1 MNLSPRKKKVADK
14 VVILSKELIILIFVF
29 TISLLGFLFIAYR
42 VFYLDKTGA
51 DEKAFAFAHSLV
63 SDRTT
68 DIMEVITFFGS
79 HYFMIP
85 ANVLLCIF
93 FLVKKIGRY
102 SIKVSAI
109 ALSSVLIMFGLKLLF
124 NRHRPLIPLLA
135 PAKGLSFPSGH
146 AFMSVC
152 FYGLL
157 MIIIWK
163 EEKSH
168 PVLKWFLLILVI
180 ALLLCIGFSRIYLRV
195 HYFTDVLAGYCIG
208 STWLFLSSY
217 LIDRIQPAGLKKI
230 NNSPSMGGGKGEAA

>member
-1 MNLSPRKKKVADK
+1 MTQIDLSPQEKKVADK
-14 VVILSKELIILIFVF
+14 VVILSKDLIILVLVF
-29 TISLLGFLFIAYR
+29 TVSLFSFLFIAFR

-63 SDRTT
+63 SNRMT
-68 DIMEVITFFGS
+68 DLMEVITFFGS
-79 HYFMIP
+79 HYFLIP
-85 ANVLLCIF
+85 ANVLLCIY
-93 FLVKKIGRY
+93 FLVKKRGRY

-109 ALSSVLIMFGLKLLF
+109 ALSSVSIMFGLKLLF

-163 EEKSH
+163 EEKAH
-168 PVLKWFLLILVI
+168 PVLKWTLLLLVI

-195 HYFTDVLAGYCIG
+195 HYFTDVLAGFCIG

-217 LIDRIQPAGLKKI
+217 LIDRIKPAGLKK
-230 NNSPSMGGGKGEAA
+230 A

>member
-1 MNLSPRKKKVADK
+1 MTQTDLSPRKKNVADK
-14 VVILSKELIILIFVF
+14 VVILSKELIILLFVF
-29 TISLLGFLFIAYR
+29 TISLFSFLFIAYR

-63 SDRTT
+63 SNSMT
-68 DIMEVITFFGS
+68 DTMEVITFFGS
-79 HYFMIP
+79 HYFLIP
-85 ANVLLCIF
+85 ANVLLCIY
-93 FLVKKIGRY
+93 FLVKKRGRY

-109 ALSSVLIMFGLKLLF
+109 ALSSVSIMFGLKLLF

-163 EEKSH
+163 EERAH
-168 PVLKWFLLILVI
+168 PVVKWTLLLLVI

-195 HYFTDVLAGYCIG
+195 HYFTDVLAGYSIG
-208 STWLFLSSY
+208 ATWLFLSSY
-217 LIDRIQPAGLKKI
+217 IIDRIKPTGLKKAQT
-230 NNSPSMGGGKGEAA
+230 P